1 MNKEM
6 TTKKNTPRNTFSNS
20 NLPLLAVGLAVLFWG
35 ADSIV
40 DAVMFSEA
48 HSVFESLFTPKPAEL
63 WMRCLV
69 AAMLISFSLF
79 AKQILA
85 RQVAISVELSQI
97 KSQLELLVDERT
109 KELSKANAQLRVEIG
124 ERKVI
129 EEQLE
134 QLAATDPL
142 TLLLNRRK
150 FEELLEYEI
159 ERDRRYQTGL
169 SLVFCDIDRFKRIN
183 DEHGHDVGDGVLRLF
198 AQTLKSSVRKSD
210 IVARWGGE
218 EFMLLLVNT
227 TPEIAGVMTEQIR
240 MEIEAFDF
248 PAVGKVTAS
257 FGATR
262 LLDGDNLGALI
273 KRADVAL
280 YQAKKNGRNRVELW
294 LG

>member
-1 MNKEM
+1 M
-6 TTKKNTPRNTFSNS
+6 NTPQNTLRISN
-20 NLPLLAVGLAVLFWG
+20 NLPLLAVGLAILFWG

-40 DAVMFSEA
+40 DAMVFSEE
-48 HSVFESLFTPKPAEL
+48 HTVLGSLFTPSSAEL

-109 KELSKANAQLRVEIG
+109 KELSKANAKLRVEIG

-150 FEELLEYEI
+150 FEELLEYEM

-218 EFMLLLVNT
+218 EFVLLLVNT
-227 TPEIAGVMTEQIR
+227 TPEIAGVMAEKLR

-248 PAVGKVTAS
+248 PTVGKVTAS

-262 LLDGDNLGALI
+262 LLDGDNLGTLI

-280 YQAKKNGRNRVELW
+280 YKAKKNGRNRVEMW